1 MSGHHTDWRTKT
13 RAKSS
18 GPILIVDDDLDDA
31 KLVKRAIEKL
41 RPEVPPTVR
50 ICASGKEFIA
60 YLEGVGA
67 YSDRAAH
74 PLPSIVLLDLKMPE
88 MDGFAVLEWIKA
100 QPKFSQI
107 PVVVISGFEDV
118 SHLRRAYSL
127 NASSYL
133 AKPVNMESFRDI
145 LSSLNVAI

>member
-1 MSGHHTDWRTKT
+1 
-13 RAKSS
+13 
-18 GPILIVDDDLDDA
+18 VDDA

-41 RPEVPPTVR
+41 RPEVPPTVQ
-50 ICASGKEFIA
+50 ICSSGKEFIA
-60 YLEGVGA
+60 YLEGTGKFSEREA
-67 YSDRAAH
+67 E
-74 PLPSIVLLDLKMPE
+74 PLPSILLLDLKMPE

-100 QPKFSQI
+100 QPKFSHI
-107 PVVVISGFEDV
+107 PVVILSGFEDV

-127 NASSYL
+127 NAKSYL